1 MNELLKTNSLYSEV
15 KQENQDNLLI
25 NDGSADNIPVQF
37 EIVKYE
43 AVC

>member
-1 MNELLKTNSLYSEV
+1 MNDLIKTNELYLQSAP
-15 KQENQDNLLI
+15 ENQDNLLI